1 MLPLF
6 LVTVTENVCYI
17 YGNSYLK
24 GTYMK
29 DVNDNQTQDLL
40 PTRRPRGRPRT
51 GTAKTPAQKQA
62 AYRQRLAENTV
73 TVTFNRA
80 DIPAIKLLLANPNP
94 ALQLDQETLDRIAG
108 ALFTAAIRSSGTKE
122 QGR

>member
-6 LVTVTENVCYI
+6 LVTVTKNMCYI
-17 YGNSYLK
+17 YGHSYHK
-24 GTYMK
+24 GTHMK
-29 DVNDNQTQDLL
+29 DANDNQTQDLL

-108 ALFTAAIRSSGTKE
+108 ALFTAAIGSSGAKE

>member
-1 MLPLF
+1 
-6 LVTVTENVCYI
+6 
-17 YGNSYLK
+17 
-24 GTYMK
+24 MK

-40 PTRRPRGRPRT
+40 PIKRPRGRPRT
-51 GTAKTPAQKQA
+51 GNAKTPAEKQA